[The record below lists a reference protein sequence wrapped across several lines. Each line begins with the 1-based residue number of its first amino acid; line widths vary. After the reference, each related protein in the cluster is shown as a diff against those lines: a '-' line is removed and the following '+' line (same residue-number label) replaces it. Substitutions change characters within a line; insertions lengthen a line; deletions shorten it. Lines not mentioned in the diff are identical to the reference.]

1 MSNRNDDSAA
11 FLVVIAIIAVYVV
24 VYQFVKS
31 VGETIGLPPGPTA
44 WILLGVTCLIGS
56 LLYAWARGHRVGN
69 WTLWLVA
76 GTFVFFI
83 PALDYWSLD
92 TVSKMAVDSS
102 WEHRELTHA
111 WYGTKW
117 AQAIMFLSLFGIA
130 AFAQYRDS
138 D

>member
-1 MSNRNDDSAA
+1 MSNRNDDSAV
-11 FLVVIAIIAVYVV
+11 FLVVIAIIAVCVV
-24 VYQFVKS
+24 GYQFVKS

-44 WILLGVTCLIGS
+44 WILFGVACLISG

-69 WTLWLVA
+69 WTLWLVT

-102 WEHRELTHA
+102 WSHGDLIHA
-111 WYGTKW
+111 WYGKKW
-117 AQAIMFLSLFGIA
+117 AQAIMFTSMLGIA